1 MRFDA
6 GANVNKALHKGL
18 KGNFGQCKLALSLR
32 INRKEMKKE
41 QRQIMANSSDKAT
54 V

>member
-32 INRKEMKKE
+32 INRKEMKKGAE
-41 QRQIMANSSDKAT
+41 ANNGQQLR
-54 V
+54 